1 MKVVVKKLEK
11 NLKKQGMKLRA
22 RATTPMSSNY
32 RPDIDATAELDANN
46 ITMLQELIGE
56 LRWATYIGRVDI
68 LHEVLVL
75 SAFKAAPREGN
86 LHQVFHIF
94 PFMKKNPK
102 VTIYFDPRFP
112 NIYPTSFSGSS
123 AKGI

>member
-46 ITMLQELIGE
+46 ITMLQDLIGK

-75 SAFKAAPREGN
+75 SAFKAAPREGI
-86 LHQVFHIF
+86 FSSDIPHICF
-94 PFMKKNPK
+94 YEKESESN
-102 VTIYFDPRFP
+102 
-112 NIYPTSFSGSS
+112 NIF
-123 AKGI
+123 